1 MINRVLLAVSLRPW
15 SHRWRDR
22 DLKYILNW
30 EIDPDRFDEAIAKL
44 KKIIPDESGK
54 YPKKLS
60 ESFSLGGEFRGFRL
74 VEATPEQQINLMVNA
89 APEMLVSFEP
99 IIEFPKVVEAH
110 VKAKSS

>member
-1 MINRVLLAVSLRPW
+1 MPW
-15 SHRWRDR
+15 NQRWRER

-44 KKIIPDESGK
+44 KKIVPDESGK

-99 IIEFPKVVEAH
+99 IIEFPKVVETH
-110 VKAKSS
+110 VKTKSS

>member
-1 MINRVLLAVSLRPW
+1 
-15 SHRWRDR
+15 
-22 DLKYILNW
+22 LKYILNW
-30 EIDPDRFDEAIAKL
+30 KIDPDKFDEAISKL

-74 VEATPEQQINLMVNA
+74 VEATPAQQINLMVNA

-99 IIEFPKVVEAH
+99 IIEFPKVVEAYQ
-110 VKAKSS
+110 KAKSS

>member
-1 MINRVLLAVSLRPW
+1 MIPRVLLAVSLKQWNR
-15 SHRWRDR
+15 RWRER

-30 EIDPDRFDEAIAKL
+30 EINPDRFDEAISKL

-74 VEATPEQQINLMVNA
+74 VEASPEQQINLMVNA

>member
-1 MINRVLLAVSLRPW
+1 M
-15 SHRWRDR
+15 
-22 DLKYILNW
+22 KYILNW

-44 KKIIPDESGK
+44 KKIVPDESGK

-60 ESFSLGGEFRGFRL
+60 ESYSVGCEFRGFRL

-99 IIEFPKVVEAH
+99 IIEFPKVVEAYT
-110 VKAKSS
+110 KKST

>member
-1 MINRVLLAVSLRPW
+1 MLACPDVGDFLLFRIWKPANRCEYLGTEECGGNRIRKMIL
-15 SHRWRDR
+15 
-22 DLKYILNW
+22 
-30 EIDPDRFDEAIAKL
+30 
-44 KKIIPDESGK
+44 SGK

-74 VEATPEQQINLMVNA
+74 VEATTEQQINLMVNA

-99 IIEFPKVVEAH
+99 IIEFPQVVEAH

>member
-1 MINRVLLAVSLRPW
+1 M
-15 SHRWRDR
+15 
-22 DLKYILNW
+22 KYILNW

-74 VEATPEQQINLMVNA
+74 VEATTEQQINLMVNA

>member
-1 MINRVLLAVSLRPW
+1 M
-15 SHRWRDR
+15 
-22 DLKYILNW
+22 KYLLNW

-44 KKIIPDESGK
+44 KKIVPDESGK

-74 VEATPEQQINLMVNA
+74 VEATPEQQVNLVVNA

-99 IIEFPKVVEAH
+99 IIEFPKVVEAYLK
-110 VKAKSS
+110 VKSS